1 MNGNVCV
8 CIAVLWQPN
17 TPSVFFC
24 GKQEELEAGSIMS
37 SLIAL
42 QRQVGKLPRSPG
54 RTRYLASS
62 PLTVLDTRACVIL
75 VTKQV

>member
-42 QRQVGKLPRSPG
+42 QRQVGKLPGLQVGPD
-54 RTRYLASS
+54 TWLALLS
-62 PLTVLDTRACVIL
+62 LC
-75 VTKQV
+75 